1 MASEGSL
8 NWRPSPVDL
17 VNATGRFVFLYS
29 IHSSESVCS
38 CAVRILFGS
47 RFRNPTATNTL
58 LRWSRLSSAIVR

>member
-29 IHSSESVCS
+29 IHNNESVCS
-38 CAVRILFGS
+38 CAVRILSGS
-47 RFRNPTATNTL
+47 RFRNLTATNTL
-58 LRWSRLSSAIVR
+58 LRWSKLSSAIVR

>member
-17 VNATGRFVFLYS
+17 VNATGHFVFLYS

-38 CAVRILFGS
+38 CVVRILSGVPLQK
-47 RFRNPTATNTL
+47 PTATNTL

>member
-8 NWRPSPVDL
+8 NWRSSPVDL

-38 CAVRILFGS
+38 CVVRILSGS

-58 LRWSRLSSAIVR
+58 LRWSRLSSAIVQ